1 MLPFFKTLL
10 PWFKKIS
17 MKVFT
22 SRIVIALLI
31 SLLFFAVIPSFAQQ
45 NVSSIYHKG
54 WTDLNKN
61 GRKDIYEDPSQPIQT
76 RVQDLVKQMNIN
88 EKACQLTTL
97 YGYGAVLKDSLPTPE
112 WKNEVWKD
120 GIANVDEML
129 TGQRKSKVFSL
140 PYSAHA
146 AAINKIQKFF
156 IEDTRLG
163 IPVDFTNEGIAGLKH
178 EKATSFP
185 REIGQGCTF
194 DRDLIYSIGVVEGK
208 EAKALGYTNVY
219 APEMDVSTDPRWGR
233 VESCYGSSPYLVG
246 QLGDQMIEGM
256 QKQGI
261 ASTLKHFAVYSI
273 PIGGRDGGVRTHP
286 MVAPREM
293 RELYLEPFRETIETA
308 HPLGVM
314 ASYNEYD
321 GVPIIA
327 SKQFLTDILRKEY
340 GFNGYVVSDSRA
352 VEYVYNKHHVAADYE
367 DAIRQVLEA
376 GMNVRTDFT
385 KPSDYISPLLDAVK
399 KGKIPMNVIN
409 ERVAEVLRVKFRLGL
424 FDNPYVKNP
433 AAADVIVHTNENQKL
448 SLRAAHE
455 AIVLLK
461 NESDLLP
468 LNSSTLKNIAVIGP
482 NADEVKS
489 LRTGYGPSNFDAV
502 TVLQGI
508 KNEVPSGVN
517 VLYAKGIDHTDP
529 NWPRSDVESFPLNNE
544 EKQSIDSAVK
554 IAEQSD
560 VVILVLG
567 DDGKTVGESHS
578 RVNINL
584 PGHQEQLLEAVAS
597 SGKPIVLLL
606 INGRPVSI
614 NRAAEHVPAIV
625 ETWYL
630 GETTGTAIADVLFGK
645 YNPGGKLAIPFPKSA
660 GEAILSF
667 PMKPGDEGEGQARV
681 KGFLYPFGYGLSY
694 TTFRYSDMKVTPLD
708 PKAGSNI
715 SVSFT
720 VTNTGKM
727 VGEDVPQ
734 LYINDELS
742 SVTTYVK
749 KLRGFTRISL
759 NPGESKNITFEIT
772 PHDLGLYDQE
782 MKFTEEPGWF
792 TAMIG
797 SSSEDIQLKER
808 FEVVKK

>member
-1 MLPFFKTLL
+1 MKFFASSRFGIHLLMTLL
-10 PWFKKIS
+10 
-17 MKVFT
+17 
-22 SRIVIALLI
+22 VIT
-31 SLLFFAVIPSFAQQ
+31 VVPVTAQQ
-45 NVSSIYHKG
+45 KTSDIYHKG

-61 GRKDIYEDPSQPIQT
+61 GRKDVYEDISQPLEN
-76 RVQDLVKQMNIN
+76 RVQDLLKQMNIN

-97 YGYGAVLKDSLPTPE
+97 YGYGAVLEDSLPTPE

-120 GIANVDEML
+120 GVANIDEML

-146 AAINKIQKFF
+146 NAINKIQRFF
-156 IEDTRLG
+156 IEETRLG

-185 REIGQGCTF
+185 QEIGQGSTF
-194 DRDLIYSIGVVEGK
+194 DRNLIHSIGVVEGK

-219 APEMDVSTDPRWGR
+219 APEVDVSSDPRWGR

-246 QLGDQMIEGM
+246 QLGDEMIEGM

-293 RELYLEPFRETIETA
+293 REIYLEPFRETIETA
-308 HPLGVM
+308 HPMGVM

-327 SKQFLTDILRKEY
+327 SKKFLTNILRKEY

-352 VEYVYNKHHVAADYE
+352 VEYVCIKHHVAADYE
-367 DAIRQVLEA
+367 DAIHQVLEA
-376 GMNVRTDFT
+376 GLNVRTDFT
-385 KPSDYISPLLDAVK
+385 QPSAYITPLLDGVK
-399 KGKIPMNVIN
+399 KGEIRMSVIN

-424 FDNPYVKNP
+424 FDHPYVEDP
-433 AAADVIVHTNENQKL
+433 TATDVIVHNKENREL
-448 SLRAAHE
+448 SLKAAHE

-461 NESDLLP
+461 NENNLLP
-468 LNSSTLKNIAVIGP
+468 LHSSDLKTIAVIGP
-482 NADEVKS
+482 NATEVKS
-489 LRTGYGPSNFDAV
+489 LRTGYGPSDFDVV

-508 KNEVPSGVN
+508 KNEVSSGVH
-517 VLYAKGIDHTDP
+517 VLYAKGIDYTDP
-529 NWPRSDVESFPLNNE
+529 NWPKSDIEDYPLNDK

-554 IAEQSD
+554 IVEQSD
-560 VVILVLG
+560 VAVLVLG
-567 DDGKTVGESHS
+567 DNGRTVGEAHS
-578 RVNINL
+578 RVSLNL
-584 PGHQEQLLEAVAS
+584 PGHQEQLLEAVEAT
-597 SGKPIVLLL
+597 GKPVVLLL
-606 INGRPVSI
+606 VNGRPLTI
-614 NRAAEHVPAIV
+614 NWAAGHVPAIV

-660 GEAILSF
+660 GQAILTF
-667 PMKPGDEGEGQARV
+667 PTKPGDEGEGRARV

-694 TTFRYSDMKVTPLD
+694 TTFQYSNLKINPLQ
-708 PKAGSNI
+708 PRAGSNI
-715 SVSFT
+715 KVSFI
-720 VTNTGKM
+720 VTNIGK
-727 VGEDVPQ
+727 VAGDDIPQ

-749 KLRGFTRISL
+749 KLRGFTRITL
-759 NPGESKNITFEIT
+759 NPGESKNITFEIA
-772 PHDLGLYDQE
+772 PQDLGLYDRE

-797 SSSEDIQLKER
+797 SSSEDIQLKQR

>member
-1 MLPFFKTLL
+1 
-10 PWFKKIS
+10 
-17 MKVFT
+17 MK
-22 SRIVIALLI
+22 
-31 SLLFFAVIPSFAQQ
+31 FFASRRFAILLLMSFLFITVIPVSAQQ
-45 NVSSIYHKG
+45 KTSDIYHKG

-61 GRKDIYEDPSQPIQT
+61 GRKDIYEDESQPIEK

-97 YGYGAVLKDSLPTPE
+97 YGYGAVLEDSLPTPE

-120 GIANVDEML
+120 GIANIDEML

-146 AAINKIQKFF
+146 EAINKIQKFF

-185 REIGQGCTF
+185 REIGQGSTF
-194 DRDLIYSIGVVEGK
+194 DRDLIHSIGVVEGK

-219 APEMDVSTDPRWGR
+219 SPEMDVSSDPRWGR

-246 QLGDQMIEGM
+246 QLGEQMIEGM

-293 RELYLEPFRETIETA
+293 REIYLEPFRETIETA
-308 HPLGVM
+308 HPMGVM
-314 ASYNEYD
+314 ASYNTYD

-376 GMNVRTDFT
+376 GLNVRTDFT
-385 KPSDYISPLLDAVK
+385 QPSDYITPLLDAVK
-399 KGKIPMNVIN
+399 KGKIPMSVIN

-424 FDNPYVKNP
+424 FDHPYVEDP
-433 AAADVIVHTNENQKL
+433 AAADVIVHNEESRKL

-461 NESDLLP
+461 NARLPGQENNLLP
-468 LNSSTLKNIAVIGP
+468 LHASDLKTIAVIGP
-482 NADEVKS
+482 NATEVKS
-489 LRTGYGPSNFDAV
+489 LRTGYGPSNFDVV

-529 NWPRSDVESFPLNNE
+529 HFPNSDIEDYPLNDE

-554 IAEQSD
+554 IAQQSD
-560 VVILVLG
+560 VAVLVLG
-567 DDGKTVGESHS
+567 DDGRTVGEGHS
-578 RVNINL
+578 RVSINL
-584 PGHQEQLLEAVAS
+584 PGHQEQLLEAVEAT
-597 SGKPIVLLL
+597 GKPVVLLL
-606 INGRPVSI
+606 VNGRPLTI
-614 NRAAEHVPAIV
+614 NWAAAHVPAIV
-625 ETWYL
+625 EIWYL

-645 YNPGGKLAIPFPKSA
+645 YNPGGRLAIPFPKSA
-660 GEAILSF
+660 GQAILTF
-667 PMKPGDEGEGQARV
+667 PMKPGDEGEGEARV
-681 KGFLYPFGYGLSY
+681 KGFLYSFGYGLSY
-694 TTFRYSDMKVTPLD
+694 TTFQYSNLKVNPLQ

-720 VTNTGKM
+720 VTNTGK
-727 VGEDVPQ
+727 VSGDDVPQ

-749 KLRGFTRISL
+749 KLRGFTRVTL

-772 PHDLGLYDQE
+772 PHDLGLYDRE

-792 TAMIG
+792 TAMVG
-797 SSSEDIQLKER
+797 SSSEDIQLKQR
-808 FEVVKK
+808 FDVVK

>member
-1 MLPFFKTLL
+1 MQNLICRRLA
-10 PWFKKIS
+10 
-17 MKVFT
+17 
-22 SRIVIALLI
+22 IALVI
-31 SLLFFAVIPSFAQQ
+31 SFLFFTTIPTFAQQ
-45 NVSSIYHKG
+45 TTSSIYHKG

-61 GRKDIYEDPSQPIQT
+61 GHKDVYEDPSQPLEK

-88 EKACQLTTL
+88 EKAGQLTTL

-112 WKNEVWKD
+112 WKNKVWKD
-120 GIANVDEML
+120 GIANMDEQL
-129 TGQRKSKVFSL
+129 TGWRKSKVFSL

-146 AAINKIQKFF
+146 EAMNKIQRFF

-178 EKATSFP
+178 EKATAFP
-185 REIGQGCTF
+185 REIAQGSTF
-194 DRDLIYSIGVVEGK
+194 DKELIYSIGRVEGK

-219 APEMDVSTDPRWGR
+219 APEMDISSDPRWGR

-246 QLGDQMIEGM
+246 QLGDVMIEGM
-256 QKQGI
+256 QEQGI

-273 PIGGRDGGVRTHP
+273 PIGGRDGEVRTHP

-293 RELYLEPFRETIETA
+293 REIYLEPFREAIETA
-308 HPLGVM
+308 HPMGVM

-352 VEYVYNKHHVAADYE
+352 VEYVYNKHHVAPDYE

-385 KPSDYISPLLDAVK
+385 EPSDYITPLLDAVK
-399 KGKIPMNVIN
+399 KGKIPMSVIN
-409 ERVAEVLRVKFRLGL
+409 DRVAEVLRVKFRLGL
-424 FDNPYVKNP
+424 FDDPYVKDP
-433 AAADVIVHTNENQKL
+433 SAADAIVHSSESQQLALK
-448 SLRAAHE
+448 AAHE
-455 AIVLLK
+455 GIVLLK
-461 NESDLLP
+461 NENNLLP
-468 LNSSTLKNIAVIGP
+468 LNLANLKTLAVIGP
-482 NADEVKS
+482 NATEIRS
-489 LRTGYGPSNFDAV
+489 LRTGYGPADFDVV

-508 KNEVPSGVN
+508 KNAASTGVN

-529 NWPRSDVESFPLNNE
+529 HWPQSDVEDFALTNE
-544 EKQSIDSAVK
+544 EKQSIDSAVA
-554 IAEQSD
+554 IAQKSN
-560 VVILVLG
+560 VVIMVLG
-567 DDGKTVGESHS
+567 DDGKTIGESHS
-578 RVNINL
+578 RVNLNL
-584 PGHQEQLLEAVAS
+584 PGHQEQLLEAVAAT
-597 SGKPIVLLL
+597 GKPVVLLL
-606 INGRPVSI
+606 VNGRPLTI
-614 NRAAEHVPAIV
+614 NWAAAHVPSIV

-645 YNPGGKLAIPFPKSA
+645 YNPGGRLAIPFPKSA
-660 GEAILSF
+660 GQAILTF
-667 PMKPGDEGEGQARV
+667 PMKPGDEGFGEARV
-681 KGFLYPFGYGLSY
+681 TGFLYPFGYGLSY
-694 TTFRYSDMKVTPLD
+694 TTFQYSNMKVTPLQ

-720 VTNTGKM
+720 LTNTGKTT
-727 VGEDVPQ
+727 GDEVPQ

-749 KLRGFTRISL
+749 KLRGFDRVSL
-759 NPGESKNITFEIT
+759 NPGESKNITFQIT
-772 PHDLGLYDQE
+772 PHDLGLYDRE

-797 SSSEDIQLKER
+797 SSSENIQLKER

>member
-1 MLPFFKTLL
+1 
-10 PWFKKIS
+10 
-17 MKVFT
+17 MKFFT
-22 SRIVIALLI
+22 SRRFAIPLLM
-31 SLLFFAVIPSFAQQ
+31 SLLFITVIPVSAQQ
-45 NVSSIYHKG
+45 KTFDIYHKG

-61 GRKDIYEDPSQPIQT
+61 GRKDVYEDISQPLEK
-76 RVQDLVKQMNIN
+76 RVQDLLKQMNIN

-97 YGYGAVLKDSLPTPE
+97 YGYGAVLEDSLPTPE

-120 GIANVDEML
+120 GIANIDEML

-146 AAINKIQKFF
+146 DAINKIQKFF

-194 DRDLIYSIGVVEGK
+194 DRDLIHSIGVVEGK

-219 APEMDVSTDPRWGR
+219 APEMDVSSDPRWGR

-246 QLGDQMIEGM
+246 QLGDEMIEGM

-286 MVAPREM
+286 RVAPREM
-293 RELYLEPFRETIETA
+293 REIYLEPFRETIETA
-308 HPLGVM
+308 HPVGVM

-376 GMNVRTDFT
+376 GLNVRTDFT
-385 KPSDYISPLLDAVK
+385 QPSDYITPLLDAVK
-399 KGKIPMNVIN
+399 KGKIPMSVIN

-424 FDNPYVKNP
+424 FDHPYVEDP
-433 AAADVIVHTNENQKL
+433 AAADVIVHNEESRKL
-448 SLRAAHE
+448 SLKAAHE

-461 NESDLLP
+461 NENNLLP
-468 LNSSTLKNIAVIGP
+468 LQASDLKTIAVIGP
-482 NADEVKS
+482 NATEVKS
-489 LRTGYGPSNFDAV
+489 FRTGYGPSDFDVV

-517 VLYAKGIDHTDP
+517 VLYSKGIDHTDP
-529 NWPRSDVESFPLNNE
+529 HFPNSDIEDYPLNDE
-544 EKQSIDSAVK
+544 EKQSINSAVK

-560 VVILVLG
+560 VAVLVLG
-567 DDGKTVGESHS
+567 DDGRTVGESHS
-578 RVNINL
+578 RVSINL
-584 PGHQEQLLEAVAS
+584 PGHQEQLLEAVEAT
-597 SGKPIVLLL
+597 GKPVVLLL
-606 INGRPVSI
+606 VNGRPLTI
-614 NRAAEHVPAIV
+614 NWAAAHIPAIV

-645 YNPGGKLAIPFPKSA
+645 YNPGGRLAIPFPKSA
-660 GEAILSF
+660 GQAILTF
-667 PMKPGDEGEGQARV
+667 PMMPGDEGEGEARV

-694 TTFRYSDMKVTPLD
+694 TTFQYSNLKVNPLQ

-720 VTNTGKM
+720 VTNTGK
-727 VGEDVPQ
+727 VAGDDIPQ

-749 KLRGFTRISL
+749 KLRGFTRITL

-772 PHDLGLYDQE
+772 PHDLGLYDRE

-797 SSSEDIQLKER
+797 SSSEDIQLKQR

>member
-1 MLPFFKTLL
+1 
-10 PWFKKIS
+10 
-17 MKVFT
+17 MKVFI
-22 SRIVIALLI
+22 SCYIAMALLM
-31 SLLFFAVIPSFAQQ
+31 SLFFFAVTASYAQQ
-45 NVSSIYHKG
+45 KASSIYHKG

-61 GRKDIYEDPSQPIQT
+61 GRKDIYEDASQPIEK
-76 RVQDLVKQMNIN
+76 RVQDLVKQMNLN
-88 EKACQLTTL
+88 EKACQLTTS
-97 YGYGAVLKDSLPTPE
+97 YGYGAVLEDSLPTPE
-112 WKNEVWKD
+112 WGHEVWKD
-120 GIANVDEML
+120 GIANIDEML

-146 AAINKIQKFF
+146 KGINKIQKFF

-194 DRDLIYSIGVVEGK
+194 DRDLIHSIGVVEGK

-233 VESCYGSSPYLVG
+233 VVSCYGSSPYLVG

-293 RELYLEPFRETIETA
+293 RELYLEPFREAIETA
-308 HPLGVM
+308 HPMGVM

-327 SKQFLTDILRKEY
+327 SKQFLTNILRREY

-352 VEYVYNKHHVAADYE
+352 VEYVYEKHHVAPGYE

-376 GMNVRTDFT
+376 GLNVRTDFT
-385 KPSDYISPLLDAVK
+385 KPSDYITPLMDAVK
-399 KGKIPMNVIN
+399 KGKIPMSIIN

-424 FDNPYVKNP
+424 FDNPYVKDP
-433 AAADVIVHTNENQKL
+433 SAADEIVHNGESRKL
-448 SLRAAHE
+448 SLKAAHE

-461 NESDLLP
+461 NKNNLLP
-468 LNSSTLKNIAVIGP
+468 LNSSSLKTIAVIGP
-482 NADEVKS
+482 NATEVKS
-489 LRTGYGPSNFDAV
+489 LRTGYGPSNFDVV
-502 TVLQGI
+502 TALQGI
-508 KNEVPSGVN
+508 KNEVGSGVN
-517 VLYAKGIDHTDP
+517 VLYAKGIEHTDSH
-529 NWPRSDVESFPLNNE
+529 WPQSDVENFLLDNQ
-544 EKQSIDSAVK
+544 EKQSIDSAVT
-554 IAEQSD
+554 IANQSD
-560 VVILVLG
+560 VVIMVLG
-567 DDGKTVGESHS
+567 DDGRTVGEGHS
-578 RVNINL
+578 RVNINF
-584 PGHQEQLLEAVAS
+584 PGHQEQLLEAIAAT
-597 SGKPIVLLL
+597 GKPVVLLL
-606 INGRPVSI
+606 VNGRPLSI
-614 NRAAEHVPAIV
+614 NWAEEHIPAIV

-660 GEAILSF
+660 GQAILSF
-667 PMKPGDEGEGQARV
+667 PMKPGDEGEGAARV
-681 KGFLYPFGYGLSY
+681 KGFLYPFGFGLSY
-694 TTFRYSDMKVTPLD
+694 TTFQYSNLKVTPLD

-715 SVSFT
+715 NVTFT
-720 VTNTGKM
+720 VTNTGKTK
-727 VGEDVPQ
+727 GDDVPQ
-734 LYINDELS
+734 LYIHDELS
-742 SVTTYVK
+742 SVTTYVE
-749 KLRGFTRISL
+749 KLRGFTRVTL
-759 NPGESKNITFEIT
+759 NPGESQNITFVIT
-772 PHDLGLYDQE
+772 PHDLGLYDRE

-797 SSSEDIQLKER
+797 SSSEDIRLKER
-808 FEVVKK
+808 FEVMKK

>member
-1 MLPFFKTLL
+1 
-10 PWFKKIS
+10 
-17 MKVFT
+17 MKVFAIY
-22 SRIVIALLI
+22 RFPIALLI
-31 SLLFFAVIPSFAQQ
+31 GLLFFEVIPATAQQ
-45 NVSSIYHKG
+45 KSSAIYHKG

-61 GRKDIYEDPSQPIQT
+61 GRKDIYEDASQPLEK
-76 RVQDLVKQMNIN
+76 RVQDLLKQMNMN

-120 GIANVDEML
+120 GIANIDEQL

-146 AAINKIQKFF
+146 DAINKIQRFF
-156 IEDTRLG
+156 IEETRLG

-194 DRDLIYSIGVVEGK
+194 DRELIHSIGVVEGK

-219 APEMDVSTDPRWGR
+219 APEMDVSSDPRWGR
-233 VESCYGSSPYLVG
+233 VVSCYSSSPFLVG
-246 QLGDQMIEGM
+246 QLGDEMIKGM

-293 RELYLEPFRETIETA
+293 REIYLEPFRESIETA
-308 HPLGVM
+308 HPMGVM

-321 GVPIIA
+321 GVPVIA

-376 GMNVRTDFT
+376 GLNVRTDFT
-385 KPSDYISPLLDAVK
+385 QPSDYITPLLDAVK
-399 KGKIPMNVIN
+399 KGKIPMSMIN

-424 FDNPYVKNP
+424 FDHPYVADP
-433 AAADVIVHTNENQKL
+433 AAANVIVHNEESRKL
-448 SLRAAHE
+448 SLKAAHE

-461 NESDLLP
+461 NDNNLLP
-468 LNSSTLKNIAVIGP
+468 LHSSDLKTIAVIGP
-482 NADEVKS
+482 NTTEVKS
-489 LRTGYGPSNFDAV
+489 LRTGYGPSNFDVV

-508 KNEVPSGVN
+508 KNEVSSDVK

-529 NWPRSDVESFPLNNE
+529 HFPNSDIEDYPLTDG
-544 EKQSIDSAVK
+544 EKHSIDSAVK
-554 IAEQSD
+554 IAQQSD

-567 DDGKTVGESHS
+567 DDGRTVGESHS
-578 RVNINL
+578 RVSLNL
-584 PGHQEQLLEAVAS
+584 PGHQEQLLEAVES
-597 SGKPIVLLL
+597 TGKPVVLLL
-606 INGRPVSI
+606 VNGRPLTI
-614 NRAAEHVPAIV
+614 NWAAEHVPAIV

-645 YNPGGKLAIPFPKSA
+645 YNPGGRLAIPFPKSA
-660 GEAILSF
+660 GQAILTF
-667 PMKPGDEGEGQARV
+667 PMKPGDEGEGEARV

-694 TTFRYSDMKVTPLD
+694 TTFQYSNLKVNPLQ

-720 VTNTGKM
+720 VTNTGK
-727 VGEDVPQ
+727 VKGDDIPQ
-734 LYINDELS
+734 LYIHDELS

-749 KLRGFTRISL
+749 KLRGFARVTL
-759 NPGESKNITFEIT
+759 NPGESRSLTFQIT
-772 PHDLGLYDQE
+772 PHDLGLYDRE

-797 SSSEDIQLKER
+797 SSSEDIRLKER

>member
-1 MLPFFKTLL
+1 
-10 PWFKKIS
+10 

-22 SRIVIALLI
+22 PCRIAMALFM
-31 SLLFFAVIPSFAQQ
+31 SFLFFAVVPSFAQQ
-45 NVSSIYHKG
+45 NASSIYHKG

-61 GRKDIYEDPSQPIQT
+61 GRKDIYEDASQPIQK

-97 YGYGAVLKDSLPTPE
+97 YGYGAVLEDSLPTPE
-112 WKNEVWKD
+112 WKNEVWKY
-120 GIANVDEML
+120 GIANIDEML

-146 AAINKIQKFF
+146 EAINKIQKFF

-163 IPVDFTNEGIAGLKH
+163 IPVDFTNEGITGLKH

-194 DRDLIYSIGVVEGK
+194 DRDLIHSIGVVEGK
-208 EAKALGYTNVY
+208 EAKAMGYTNVY

-286 MVAPREM
+286 MVALRDM
-293 RELYLEPFRETIETA
+293 RELYLEPFRETIETE
-308 HPLGVM
+308 HPMGVM
-314 ASYNEYD
+314 ASYNTYD

-376 GMNVRTDFT
+376 GLNVRTDFT
-385 KPSDYISPLLDAVK
+385 QPSDYIIPLLDAVK
-399 KGKIPMNVIN
+399 KGKIPMSVIN
-409 ERVAEVLRVKFRLGL
+409 ERVAEVLSLKFRLGL
-424 FDNPYVKNP
+424 FDNPYVKDP
-433 AAADVIVHTNENQKL
+433 AAADAIVHNEESRKL

-461 NESDLLP
+461 NARLSGQENNLLP
-468 LNSSTLKNIAVIGP
+468 LNSSSLKTIAVIGP
-482 NADEVKS
+482 NATEVKS
-489 LRTGYGPSNFDAV
+489 LRTGYGPSNFDVV

-508 KNEVPSGVN
+508 KNEIPSDVN

-529 NWPRSDVESFPLNNE
+529 HWPQSDVEEFPLNNE

-560 VVILVLG
+560 VVIMILG
-567 DDGKTVGESHS
+567 DDGKTVGESNS
-578 RVNINL
+578 RLNINL
-584 PGHQEQLLEAVAS
+584 PGHQEQLLEAVAAT
-597 SGKPIVLLL
+597 GKPVVLLL
-606 INGRPVSI
+606 VNGRPLTI
-614 NRAAEHVPAIV
+614 NWAADHVPAIV

-645 YNPGGKLAIPFPKSA
+645 YNPGGKLAIPFPRFA
-660 GEAILSF
+660 GQAILSF
-667 PMKPGDEGEGQARV
+667 PMKSGDEGSGAARV

-694 TTFRYSDMKVTPLD
+694 TTFQYSNLKVTPLK
-708 PKAGSNI
+708 PKEGSNI
-715 SVSFT
+715 SVTLT
-720 VTNTGKM
+720 VTNTGKTE
-727 VGEDVPQ
+727 GDDVPQ
-734 LYINDELS
+734 LYIHDELS

-749 KLRGFTRISL
+749 KLRGFSRVTL
-759 NPGESKNITFEIT
+759 NPGESRNITFQIT
-772 PHDLGLYDQE
+772 PHDLGLYDRE

-792 TAMIG
+792 IAMIG

>member
-1 MLPFFKTLL
+1 MKPFHSPSFL
-10 PWFKKIS
+10 
-17 MKVFT
+17 
-22 SRIVIALLI
+22 RALL
-31 SLLFFAVIPSFAQQ
+31 SGFLFFIFNSSFAQT
-45 NVSSIYHKG
+45 SIYHNG

-61 GRKDIYEDPSQPIQT
+61 GKKDIYEDPSAPIEK
-76 RVQDLVKQMNIN
+76 RVQDLVKEMNLN
-88 EKACQLTTL
+88 EKAGQLTTL

-120 GIANVDEML
+120 GIANIDEQL

-140 PYSAHA
+140 PYSSHA
-146 AAINKIQKFF
+146 AAINKIQRFF

-194 DRDLIYSIGVVEGK
+194 DKELIHSIGVVEGK

-219 APEMDVSTDPRWGR
+219 APEVDVSTDPRWGR
-233 VESCYGSSPYLVG
+233 VVSCYGSSPYLVG
-246 QLGDQMIEGM
+246 QLGNAMIEGM
-256 QKQGI
+256 QQQGI

-286 MVAPREM
+286 MVALREM

-314 ASYNEYD
+314 ASYNTYD
-321 GVPIIA
+321 GVPVIA

-352 VEYVYNKHHVAADYE
+352 VEYVYQKHHVAVDYE

-376 GMNVRTDFT
+376 GLNVRTDFT
-385 KPSDYISPLLDAVK
+385 KPSDYITPLIDAVK
-399 KGKIPMNVIN
+399 NGKIPMSVIN
-409 ERVAEVLRVKFRLGL
+409 ERVAEVLNVKFRLGL
-424 FDNPYVKNP
+424 FDHPYVEDT
-433 AAADVIVHTNENQKL
+433 AAADAIVHNEESRQL

-461 NESDLLP
+461 NDHAPSQENNLLP
-468 LNSSTLKNIAVIGP
+468 LKVSSLKTIAVIGP
-482 NADEVKS
+482 NATEVKS
-489 LRTGYGPSNFDAV
+489 LWTGYGPSDFDVV
-502 TVLQGI
+502 TVLQGV
-508 KNEVPSGVN
+508 KNEVGAGVN

-529 NWPRSDVESFPLNNE
+529 HWPESDIENFPLTDVEN
-544 EKQSIDSAVK
+544 QSIDSAVK
-554 IAEQSD
+554 IARESD
-560 VVILVLG
+560 VVIMVLG
-567 DDGKTVGESHS
+567 DDGKTVGEGHS

-584 PGHQEQLLEAVAS
+584 PGHQEQLLEAVAAT
-597 SGKPIVLLL
+597 GKPVVLLL
-606 INGRPVSI
+606 INGRPLTI
-614 NRAAEHVPAIV
+614 NWAAAHVPAIV

-645 YNPGGKLAIPFPKSA
+645 YNPAGRLAISFPKSA
-660 GEAILSF
+660 GQAILSF
-667 PMKPGDEGEGQARV
+667 PMMPGDEGQGAARV

-694 TTFRYSDMKVTPLD
+694 TSFQYADIKVNPAEPKKGSD
-708 PKAGSNI
+708 I

-720 VTNTGKM
+720 VTNTGKTT
-727 VGEDVPQ
+727 GEEVPQ
-734 LYINDELS
+734 LYINDEVS

-749 KLRGFTRISL
+749 KLRGFARVSL
-759 NPGESKNITFEIT
+759 KPGESTNIVFKIT
-772 PHDLGLYDQE
+772 PHDLGLYDRE

-792 TAMIG
+792 TAMIS